1 MSHQVTGADSLLKGQ
16 DLNKQ
21 ANITCSQHTA
31 AKVQKK
37 IFLIVKTE
45 QDRVILPVSPLRPL
59 CLPMNQNY

>member
-45 QDRVILPVSPLRPL
+45 QDRVILPV
-59 CLPMNQNY
+59 